1 MRLLVAVSSAI
12 LFSPLPFAAAQA
24 TSAPAPQSQPAGG
37 SNVNLLAM
45 SDPELTLFAQRLRA
59 ANRIVDARSAVRVL
73 LTRNERNLEALVL
86 DGELALEL
94 TPPDMESAKN
104 SFQAVLRIQ
113 ENDFRG
119 NFGMGRIRYQQ
130 GSWRNAL
137 FYLQKAAPAAPA
149 DKVAAVQARLAQ
161 CYSMSGEMK
170 SAFEAAEKA
179 LAADPTDLEPH
190 EVFVALLLKTRNYD
204 RALAEAD
211 ALIDLCKQAVPT
223 AAVKR
228 DALVK
233 LASAYNVRLGVLQRL
248 GEGNFAVGPD
258 GNPTDRVLPGRDKIA
273 AKLTRQVAETYVQVA
288 DLNRALTLFTTLE
301 FAQRATIMDPTDVD
315 ALLLVGM
322 LQRNTSQTDAAVAT
336 FQKVLEL
343 DPTNA
348 RARDE
353 LHALG
358 ASEAPAAP
366 ASQPTTAAAAA
377 IP

>member
-1 MRLLVAVSSAI
+1 MRLLVAVFLAI
-12 LFSPLPFAAAQA
+12 LIAPIPIAAAQA
-24 TSAPAPQSQPAGG
+24 TSAPAPQSQPAAGG
-37 SNVNLLAM
+37 NINLQNLN
-45 SDPELTLFAQRLRA
+45 DPDLTLFAQRLRA
-59 ANRIVDARSAVRVL
+59 ANRIVDARSAVKVL
-73 LTRNERNLEALVL
+73 LSRNERNLEALVL

-104 SFQAVLRIQ
+104 SFQAVLRVQ

-161 CYSMSGEMK
+161 CYNMSGEMK
-170 SAFEAAEKA
+170 AAFEAAEKA
-179 LAADPTDLEPH
+179 LAAGPTDLEPH

-204 RALAEAD
+204 RALSEAD
-211 ALIDLCKQAVPT
+211 TLIDLCKQAIPT
-223 AAVKR
+223 AAAKR
-228 DALVK
+228 DALIK
-233 LASAYNVRLGVLQRL
+233 LASAYNIRLGVLQHL

-273 AKLTRQVAETYVQVA
+273 ARLTRQVAETYVQVA

-301 FAQRATIMDPTDVD
+301 FAQRATTIDPTDVD
-315 ALLLVGM
+315 AWLLVGM
-322 LQRNTSQTDAAVAT
+322 LQRNTSQVDAAVAT

-343 DPTNA
+343 DPKNV

-353 LHALG
+353 LRALG
-358 ASEAPAAP
+358 TPDAPAAP
-366 ASQPTTAAAAA
+366 ASQPTTAVANT